1 VAAGGGGG
9 ARQPSGWCDAAAGAP
24 SSHRAVVLQT
34 VADNV
39 ELGLFRMLEAATPV
53 DLEASGGRGLAVR

>member
-9 ARQPSGWCDAAAGAP
+9 ARQPSGWCDAVAGAP

-34 VADNV
+34 VADTV
-39 ELGLFRMLEAATPV
+39 ELGLFRMLEAATQWT
-53 DLEASGGRGLAVR
+53 

>member
-34 VADNV
+34 VADTV
-39 ELGLFRMLEAATPV
+39 ELGLFRMLEAVTQWT
-53 DLEASGGRGLAVR
+53 